1 MKYLF
6 SDWKKISSKIRRSLQ
21 AFLFF
26 DYDGTLTPIVSRPE
40 LAKISPKVKNLIRKL
55 KKNPKFIIAI
65 ISGRSLKNVKNMV
78 GVKGLIYAG
87 NHGLEIEEI
96 GHKILKPKD
105 HSTKDLLNR
114 IKRQLKKELR
124 HIKGV
129 IVEDKGCTLSVHF
142 RLVAPQ
148 KRVLVKR
155 IFARIVKP
163 YALSRNIRVSTGKMV
178 LEVRPGVDWDKGKAV
193 QYLLRRHKK
202 TLPVYLGDDVTDRD
216 AFRAIK
222 DRGVSVFV
230 GKHGKAIKADYC
242 LKSPREVERFIKKL
256 ITLA

>member
-6 SDWKKISSKIRRSLQ
+6 NDWNTVSFKLQRSNRI
-21 AFLFF
+21 FLFF
-26 DYDGTLTPIVSRPE
+26 DYDGTLTPIVLRPE
-40 LAKISPKVKNLIRKL
+40 LARISPRVKNSIRQL
-55 KKNPKFIIAI
+55 RKNPKFIIAI
-65 ISGRSLKNVKNMV
+65 ISGRSLKNVKGMV
-78 GVKGLIYAG
+78 GIKDLIYVG

-96 GHKILKPKD
+96 GNKILKPKG

-142 RLVAPQ
+142 RMVNPQ
-148 KRVLVKR
+148 KKGLVKN
-155 IFARIVKP
+155 IFASVVKP
-163 YALSRNIRVSTGKMV
+163 YVVSKKIRISAGKMV
-178 LEVRPGVDWDKGKAV
+178 LEVRPGLDWDKGKAV

-202 TLPVYLGDDVTDRD
+202 ALPVYLGDDVTDRD

-222 DRGVSVFV
+222 GRGVSVFV
-230 GKHGKAIKADYC
+230 GKPEKPVKADYF
-242 LKSPREVERFIKKL
+242 LKSPIEVERFIKRL
-256 ITLA
+256 ST